1 MALVLE
7 QLVHPVRPLP
17 QQVLVVVMVALVALV
32 VVVVVV
38 VPVVLPVPL
47 VRVAVVQQPFA

>member
-32 VVVVVV
+32 VVVV
-38 VPVVLPVPL
+38 PVVLPVPL

>member
-32 VVVVVV
+32 VVVVV
-38 VPVVLPVPL
+38 PVVLPVPL